1 MKGAKGVLEAG
12 MLGGRVN
19 IIGQTELFNMAEP
32 LKIWVRDD
40 VEDQFRG
47 DGDKPIN
54 GIVNDLL
61 FVHPSGFYV
70 NPLSDDSVSG

>member
-1 MKGAKGVLEAG
+1 MKGAKRVLKAG
-12 MLGGRVN
+12 MLGGGVN

-32 LKIWVRDD
+32 LKIGVRDNI
-40 VEDQFRG
+40 EDQFRW
-47 DGDKPIN
+47 DGDKSIN

-70 NPLSDDSVSG
+70 NPLSGDRVSG